1 MSKKILIADDNSEIR
16 EIVRILLESENYE
29 VIEAIDGQD
38 AIDKV
43 NEETDLIILDMMMPN
58 KSGLKACLEIREKQ
72 VHRSCFSRR
81 KRRILTNNWPFP
93 QAVMTFVQ
101 TIFLYRTC
109 FEGEGFTA
117 EVLCLSGQGEVR
129 RKGPDYR

>member
-43 NEETDLIILDMMMPN
+43 NGRDGSHYFGYDD
-58 KSGLKACLEIREKQ
+58 AQ
-72 VHRSCFSRR
+72 
-81 KRRILTNNWPFP
+81 
-93 QAVMTFVQ
+93 
-101 TIFLYRTC
+101 
-109 FEGEGFTA
+109 
-117 EVLCLSGQGEVR
+117 
-129 RKGPDYR
+129 